1 MLSRREL
8 FTAGVAGLSAGTP
21 EAAAKEVEQEA
32 TREGQREI
40 SRAVAD
46 VESAIQ
52 RGLLPSLSFGVVGK
66 VRSLMEQF
74 LRSHAKFPDY
84 MEVGSGVFIEIYDW
98 HIKHQQQLTV
108 TRLAD
113 GRYTMQFMFTSL
125 ILRPE
130 HESGYV
136 GYPYDRA

>member
-21 EAAAKEVEQEA
+21 AAAAKEVEQEA

-52 RGLLPSLSFGVVGK
+52 RGLLPSLSFGIVGK
-66 VRSLMEQF
+66 IRSLMEQF
-74 LRSHAKFPDY
+74 LRSHSKFPDY
-84 MEVGSGVFIEIYDW
+84 MEVGPGVFIDVYDW
-98 HIKHQQQLTV
+98 HIKHQQQLVV

-125 ILRPE
+125 LLRPE
-130 HESGYV
+130 QDSLYI
-136 GYPYDRA
+136 GYPYDRV

>member
-21 EAAAKEVEQEA
+21 EAAGKEVEQEA

-98 HIKHQQQLTV
+98 H
-108 TRLAD
+108 
-113 GRYTMQFMFTSL
+113 
-125 ILRPE
+125 
-130 HESGYV
+130 
-136 GYPYDRA
+136 